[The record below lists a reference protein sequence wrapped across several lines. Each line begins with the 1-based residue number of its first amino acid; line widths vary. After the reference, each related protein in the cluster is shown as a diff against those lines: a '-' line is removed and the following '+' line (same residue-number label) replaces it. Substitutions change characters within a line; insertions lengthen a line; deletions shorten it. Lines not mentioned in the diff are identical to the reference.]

1 VTHGRHGRRRQRR
14 EVRLA
19 DVLKVMLL
27 LAAVGIILI
36 VGAVKLGYAASFYP
50 ACLKPDG
57 DWLHGV
63 TPQECRQLRGRW
75 YTADVLKKARKVW

>member
-1 VTHGRHGRRRQRR
+1 MAGMEGGISGAKVDWRMFW
-14 EVRLA
+14 
-19 DVLKVMLL
+19 KVMLI
-27 LAAVGIILI
+27 LAAAGIVLI

-63 TPQECRQLRGRW
+63 TPQECRQLRGHW
-75 YTADVLKKARKVW
+75 YTASVLKKARKVW